1 MSTLK
6 YAWITQLVLKSKYKE
21 KIDHT
26 PTRDNSLAVLRK
38 INTKETELDR
48 KKKDLSSVEWFI
60 FDKSKQTTQLLLEQS
75 LDYLLLNLF

>member
-1 MSTLK
+1 M
-6 YAWITQLVLKSKYKE
+6 VPKSKYKE

-26 PTRDNSLAVLRK
+26 PTRENSLAVLRK

-48 KKKDLSSVEWFI
+48 KKDLFSVEWFI

>member
-48 KKKDLSSVEWFI
+48 KKDLFSVEWFI

>member
-48 KKKDLSSVEWFI
+48 KKDLFSVEWFI

-75 LDYLLLNLF
+75 LDYLILNLF

>member
-38 INTKETELDR
+38 INTKETELDG
-48 KKKDLSSVEWFI
+48 KK
-60 FDKSKQTTQLLLEQS
+60 
-75 LDYLLLNLF
+75 

>member
-1 MSTLK
+1 M
-6 YAWITQLVLKSKYKE
+6 VLKSKYKE

-48 KKKDLSSVEWFI
+48 KKDLSSVEWFI
-60 FDKSKQTTQLLLEQS
+60 FDKSKQTTQLRLEQS
-75 LDYLLLNLF
+75 LDYLILNLF

>member
-48 KKKDLSSVEWFI
+48 KKDLSSVEWFI
-60 FDKSKQTTQLLLEQS
+60 FDKSKQTTQLRLEQS
-75 LDYLLLNLF
+75 LDYLILNLF